1 MDNTETLTTRRGNQK
16 WTIHRQL
23 TTFGTQGDHEG
34 LGVPASY
41 KTIAVLFPWIL
52 FPRRIYIK
60 IYKHYD
66 QYNCLHYR

>member
-1 MDNTETLTTRRGNQK
+1 MDNAETLTTRRGNQK
-16 WTIHRQL
+16 WPIQRQL

-52 FPRRIYIK
+52 FPHRI
-60 IYKHYD
+60 
-66 QYNCLHYR
+66 